1 MPVPAE
7 ITMLSRAGA
16 LPWMLSAAPL
26 TLSLHNPAAKFA
38 RFSSLKIYPHCMAH
52 PPFHY
57 CTMMNRRKQ
66 TTSICPSFGGDET
79 VISDLRHDP
88 CALAAQ
94 RNTN

>member
-1 MPVPAE
+1 
-7 ITMLSRAGA
+7 
-16 LPWMLSAAPL
+16 
-26 TLSLHNPAAKFA
+26 
-38 RFSSLKIYPHCMAH
+38 MAH